1 MKIILS
7 FFLLFICKFPFS
19 AEWITE
25 GTAKVNIK
33 KIELPEGST
42 YQSFEITDAGKA
54 NTGKYSTVIC
64 VGHRVAKNNKYA
76 HGLEIPE
83 LATSWSYV
91 IGFMNGTT
99 LLHLLGVGIGY
110 FSRKVKNGTV
120 VLRYTGAIVSGI
132 GFHIIFIIFEVQ
144 DNFLLLQ

>member
-42 YQSFEITDAGKA
+42 Y
-54 NTGKYSTVIC
+54 
-64 VGHRVAKNNKYA
+64 
-76 HGLEIPE
+76 
-83 LATSWSYV
+83 
-91 IGFMNGTT
+91 
-99 LLHLLGVGIGY
+99 
-110 FSRKVKNGTV
+110 
-120 VLRYTGAIVSGI
+120 
-132 GFHIIFIIFEVQ
+132 
-144 DNFLLLQ
+144 